1 MRLKEI
7 KLAGFKS
14 FVDPTTVS
22 FPGNRGAV
30 VGPNGCGKSNIID
43 AVRWVLGESSAR
55 QLRGEALTDVIFNG
69 SNSRQPASLAS
80 IELVFDNR
88 DARPTGEFAKSRFAS
103 YAELAIRREVNRD
116 SQSTYSL
123 NGTRCRRRDI
133 ADVFLG
139 TGFGPRSYAIIE
151 QNMIA
156 SLVEAKPEVLRAYLE
171 EAAGISKY
179 RERRRETE
187 NKIKQTVDNLE
198 RIRDV
203 IDELDK
209 QLAHLKRQARAAER
223 YNSLQGEKRQRTA
236 ELHAIRLLALVQEL
250 DQHEALTKTLDAEH
264 EAALAARQSIDT
276 ALEQDRAAHA
286 ELADEQATVQGDYYR
301 AGAEAARVEEA
312 IEFGG
317 RRLDQQ
323 KAELEQIAARQR
335 RAGSELESDTAHIAA
350 MQAGIENR
358 GPEIVRAEG
367 DDATAAARLER
378 AEERVQA
385 SQKAWEDFAE
395 RAARNAGDVQLH
407 QSRIGHGEQVLQRL
421 RARSATLESEPGVVA
436 DPGVERLARQLDGL
450 EHRLAT
456 VDAEIGTNDEALAGA
471 RQAVERCEQALEEA
485 RNEAQTAR
493 AELAALSAVQ
503 ESALG
508 KANLQGTL
516 ERWLADHGLENAP
529 RLGERLTVE
538 PGWETAVE
546 TVLAGGMEAIEVADT
561 APLAARLGELPGGR
575 LVLFEST
582 QPEPGPTPGGLPLL
596 AEFVRPD
603 LGGLLGGVF
612 AAKSMTEALQHR
624 SHLQRGQSIVTG
636 DGVWLGVDWVRFD
649 RLDGSDGSENDS
661 GESGGIVRRARAL
674 EALNMATD
682 QAEANLAGHSTRL
695 VEARRQTAAL
705 EDQREGLHEQRV
717 ELSAELS
724 RIRTEHD
731 VRQVRV
737 EEAAARAR
745 RNASEKDENDV
756 QIETETKELETCR
769 VRLAELES
777 AARSLQAEGES
788 LRTARDADA
797 AERESALSAAR
808 EARDA
813 LHRLRIERQGL
824 KASLEAAET
833 ARRRLEI
840 QRREFDERAKE
851 LRGAVAETEA
861 EMPAQREVLEVKL
874 AERLEIEQRLA
885 DVRRRM
891 EAVEADIRTRSTKR
905 NEVQQTVDEARSR
918 LENARVQRERLAADR
933 DNLQVQLADTGIDF
947 EQAREGLAADAT
959 EEQLLEALERLE
971 KRIGRLGE
979 INLAAIGDYEVESE
993 RRNHLDRQRD
1003 DLETALATL
1012 RDAIRRIDRET
1023 RIRFKDTFDRVNG
1036 HLEVLFPKFFGGGH
1050 AYLTHTGPDWLDTGI
1065 TLMARPPGKRN
1076 ANIHSLS
1083 GGEKSMTAVALIFSI
1098 FQLNPSPV
1106 CLLDE
1111 VDAALDDVNVDRFA
1125 DLIREMSDEVQFV
1138 VITHNKRTIA
1148 MADHLLGVT
1157 MQEPGVSRL
1166 VSVDMESTAQTA
1178 AG

>member
-69 SNSRQPASLAS
+69 SNSRPPASLAS

-103 YAELAIRREVNRD
+103 YAELAIRREVNREA
-116 SQSTYSL
+116 QSTYYL

-151 QNMIA
+151 QNMVA
-156 SLVEAKPEVLRAYLE
+156 QLVEAKPDVLRTYLE

-187 NKIKQTVDNLE
+187 NRIKHTVENLE
-198 RIRDV
+198 RLGDV

-209 QLAHLKRQARAAER
+209 QLAHLKRQAKAAER
-223 YNSLQGEKRQRTA
+223 YNSLLEEKRQRTA
-236 ELHAIRLLALVQEL
+236 GWHAIRLLALGSEL
-250 DQHEALTKTLDAEH
+250 DGQEARTKALDAEH
-264 EAALAARQSIDT
+264 EAALAARQTIDT
-276 ALEQDRAAHA
+276 GLEQDRAAHA
-286 ELADEQATVQGDYYR
+286 ELAEEQATVQGDYYR
-301 AGAEAARVEEA
+301 AGAQAARVEEA
-312 IEFGG
+312 IEFG
-317 RRLDQQ
+317 RKRLAQQ
-323 KAELEQIAARQR
+323 KVDLEQISARQH
-335 RAGSELESDTAHIAA
+335 RALSELETDTSRIAR
-350 MQAGIENR
+350 MKAGIEDR
-358 GPEIVRAEG
+358 APAVARAE
-367 DDATAAARLER
+367 DADAKATARLER
-378 AEERVQA
+378 AEERVHA
-385 SQKAWEDFAE
+385 SQNAWENFAE
-395 RAARNAGDVQLH
+395 RGAQNTGDMQLH
-407 QSRIGHGEQVLQRL
+407 RSRIEHGEQVLQRL
-421 RARSATLESEPGVVA
+421 RARSAMLDSEPGHVP

-456 VDAEIGTNDEALAGA
+456 VDAEIGTNDLRLANAREA
-471 RQAVERCEQALEEA
+471 VDPCERALEQA
-485 RNEAQTAR
+485 RTEAQTAR

-503 ESALG
+503 ESAVG
-508 KANLQGTL
+508 KANLEDAL
-516 ERWLADHGLENAP
+516 ERWLAEHGLENAP
-529 RLGERLTVE
+529 RLGERLTVA

-546 TVLAGGMEAIEVADT
+546 TVLGSGLEAIEVADT
-561 APLAARLGELPGGR
+561 DALAERLGELPGGR

-582 QPEPGPTPGGLPLL
+582 QPESDPTPLGLPLL
-596 AEFVRPD
+596 AQFVRPD
-603 LGGLLGGVF
+603 LGALLVGVF
-612 AAKSMTEALQHR
+612 AAKSMTEALRHR
-624 SHLQRGQSIVTG
+624 SRLRRGQSIVTG

-649 RLDGSDGSENDS
+649 RLDKGTD
-661 GESGGIVRRARAL
+661 ESGGIVQRAREL
-674 EALNMATD
+674 EALNKATD
-682 QAEANLAGHSTRL
+682 QAEAKLAGHGARL
-695 VEARRQTAAL
+695 AEARRQTATL
-705 EDQREGLHEQRV
+705 EDEREGLHEQRI
-717 ELSAELS
+717 ELTAELS
-724 RIRTEHD
+724 RVRTEHD

-745 RNASEKDENDV
+745 RNASDKDENDA
-756 QIETETKELETCR
+756 QIETEARDLETR
-769 VRLAELES
+769 RARLAELES
-777 AARSLQAEGES
+777 NAQSLEVEGES
-788 LRTARDADA
+788 LRTSRDADA
-797 AERESALSAAR
+797 AERESALTAAR
-808 EARDA
+808 ETREA

-824 KASLEAAET
+824 EASLEAAET
-833 ARRRLEI
+833 ARDRLENEL
-840 QRREFDERAKE
+840 REFEERANA
-851 LRGAVAETEA
+851 LRGAVALTEA
-861 EMPAQREVLEVKL
+861 EMPAQREVLEAKL
-874 AERLEIEQRLA
+874 AERLELEQRLA

-891 EAVEADIRTRSTKR
+891 ETVDADIRTRSAKR

-918 LENARVQRERLAADR
+918 LEDARVQRERLAADR
-933 DNLQVQLADTGIDF
+933 DNLQAQLAETGIGL
-947 EQAREGLAADAT
+947 EEAREGLAADAT
-959 EEQLLEALERLE
+959 EELLLQALERVD
-971 KRIGRLGE
+971 KRILRLGE
-979 INLAAIGDYEVESE
+979 INQAAIGDYEVESE

-1012 RDAIRRIDRET
+1012 REAIRRIDRET
-1023 RIRFKDTFDRVNG
+1023 RVRFKDTFDRVNRQ
-1036 HLEVLFPKFFGGGH
+1036 LDVLFPKFFGGGH
-1050 AYLTHTGPDWLDTGI
+1050 AYLTHTGPDWLDTGV
-1065 TLMARPPGKRN
+1065 TVMARPPGKRN
-1076 ANIHSLS
+1076 ASIHSLS
-1083 GGEKSMTAVALIFSI
+1083 GGEKAMTAVALIFSI

-1111 VDAALDDVNVDRFA
+1111 VDASLDDVNVDRFA
-1125 DLIREMSDEVQFV
+1125 DLIREMSDDVQFV

-1166 VSVDMESTAQTA
+1166 VSVDVESTAQTA

>member
-103 YAELAIRREVNRD
+103 YAELAIRREVNRE
-116 SQSTYSL
+116 SQSVYYL

-139 TGFGPRSYAIIE
+139 TGFGPRSYSIIE
-151 QNMIA
+151 QGMVA
-156 SLVEAKPEVLRAYLE
+156 QLVEAKPDELRAYLE

-179 RERRRETE
+179 RERRRETQ
-187 NKIKQTVDNLE
+187 NRIKHTVDNLE
-198 RIRDV
+198 RLGDV

-223 YNSLQGEKRQRTA
+223 YNTLKDEKRRRTA
-236 ELHAIRLLALVQEL
+236 EWYAIRLLALLAEL
-250 DQHEALTKTLDAEH
+250 DRREARTKALDAEH
-264 EAALAARQSIDT
+264 EAALSARQAIDT
-276 ALEQDRAAHA
+276 TLEQDRSAHA
-286 ELADEQATVQGDYYR
+286 ELADEQASVQGDYYGV
-301 AGAEAARVEEA
+301 GAEAARVEEA
-312 IEFGG
+312 IEFG
-317 RRLDQQ
+317 RKRLDQH
-323 KAELEQIAARQR
+323 KADLERTSARR
-335 RAGSELESDTAHIAA
+335 TGAMSELEADAAQIERMKAQIANGDPDVA
-350 MQAGIENR
+350 
-358 GPEIVRAEG
+358 RAEEA
-367 DDATAAARLER
+367 DAEATARLGQ
-378 AEERVQA
+378 AEERVRT
-385 SQKAWEDFAE
+385 SQRAWEDFAE
-395 RAARNAGDVQLH
+395 RAARNASEIQLH
-407 QSRIGHGEQVLQRL
+407 RSRIEHGEQVLHRL
-421 RARSATLESEPGVVA
+421 QARSAMLDSEPDVTT
-436 DPGVERLARQLDGL
+436 DPGVERLARQLDGV

-456 VDAEIGTNDEALAGA
+456 VDAEIGANDQALADA
-471 RQAVERCEQALEEA
+471 REAVDPCERALEQSRTEA
-485 RNEAQTAR
+485 HMAR
-493 AELAALSAVQ
+493 AELAALAAVQ

-508 KANLQGTL
+508 KSDLADAL
-516 ERWLADHGLENAP
+516 ERWLADHGLKDEP

-538 PGWETAVE
+538 PGWEAAVE
-546 TVLAGGMEAIEVADT
+546 TVLGHALEAIEVARTDT
-561 APLAARLGELPGGR
+561 LAEKLGDVPGGR
-575 LVLFEST
+575 LVLFESR
-582 QPEPGPTPGGLPLL
+582 QPQPDAAPLDLPLL
-596 AEFVRPD
+596 SEFVRPD
-603 LGGLLGGVF
+603 LGTLLEGVF
-612 AAKSMTEALQHR
+612 AAKSVTEALLHR
-624 SHLQRGQSIVTG
+624 AGLQRGQSIVTG

-649 RLDGSDGSENDS
+649 KLDKGTD
-661 GESGGIVRRARAL
+661 ESGGIVGRAREL
-674 EALNMATD
+674 ESLTKAAE
-682 QAEANLAGHSTRL
+682 QAEANLAENGARL
-695 VEARRQTAAL
+695 AEARRRTAAL
-705 EDQREGLHEQRV
+705 EDERDTLHEQRV
-717 ELSAELS
+717 ELTAELS
-724 RIRTEHD
+724 RVKTEHD

-756 QIETETKELETCR
+756 QIETEAKDLESFR
-769 VRLAELES
+769 ARLDELES
-777 AARSLQAEGES
+777 DAASLETEGES
-788 LRTARDADA
+788 LQATRDADA
-797 AERESALSAAR
+797 VERERALTAAR
-808 EARDA
+808 ETRDA

-824 KASLEAAET
+824 EASLEAAET
-833 ARRRLEI
+833 ARARLET
-840 QRREFDERAKE
+840 QRRDLDERAAE
-851 LRGAVAETEA
+851 LRTAIADTEA
-861 EMPAQREVLEVKL
+861 EMPPRRALLEARL
-874 AERLEIEQRLA
+874 AERLELEKRLA
-885 DVRRRM
+885 DLRRRM
-891 EAVEADIRTRSTKR
+891 EAVEAEIATRSAAR
-905 NEVQQTVDEARSR
+905 NEVQQTVDEARAR
-918 LENARVQRERLAADR
+918 LEDARVQRERLAADR
-933 DNLQVQLADTGIDF
+933 DNLQTQLADTGIGFD
-947 EQAREGLAADAT
+947 EAREELPADAT
-959 EEQLLEALERLE
+959 EEQWLEVLERVD
-971 KRIGRLGE
+971 KRIHRLGE
-979 INLAAIGDYEVESE
+979 INQAAIGDYEVESE

-1023 RIRFKDTFDRVNG
+1023 RVRFKDTFDRVNEQ
-1036 HLEVLFPKFFGGGH
+1036 LDALFPKFFGGGH
-1050 AYLTHTGPDWLDTGI
+1050 AYLTQTGPDWLDTGV

-1083 GGEKSMTAVALIFSI
+1083 GGEKAMTAVALIFSI

-1111 VDAALDDVNVDRFA
+1111 VDASLDDVNVDRFA
-1125 DLIREMSDEVQFV
+1125 DLIREMADDVQFV

-1166 VSVDMESTAQTA
+1166 VSVDVESTVQTA